1 MMRSLNRRLGWF
13 ANWER
18 TSDMLTIFGRALLVF
33 GALALAAAAQAQ
45 AQESEGTE
53 AAAPQTADEA
63 AAEGDVI
70 VARVGQDEIRLTD
83 VIGEIY
89 SLPEEE
95 REKVPFDEMYDDYLQ
110 RRIDRSMIFQAAVAS
125 GLRDDPQHA
134 ERMKQ
139 IERRVLS
146 DQFVQNLI
154 RGQVRPEELKAR
166 YEAYVETAAQ
176 RTELRA
182 RHILANDETH
192 ANEIMAR
199 LDAGEPFEEV
209 ARSLDYPGAKRGGD
223 LGYFNEDS
231 MVPEIV
237 SKARELEVGQVSD
250 PFISQFGWHIIKLE
264 DQRAERVRTKEEM
277 REQLTED
284 ASQEVVKNLVNDLR
298 ANFPIER
305 FNRDGTPMEDAAA
318 EEEAA
323 PAAE

>member
-1 MMRSLNRRLGWF
+1 
-13 ANWER
+13 
-18 TSDMLTIFGRALLVF
+18 MLTVIGRALLVF
-33 GALALAAAAQAQ
+33 GALALAASAQ
-45 AQESEGTE
+45 AQETEGTG

-63 AAEGDVI
+63 VAEGDVI

-89 SLPEEE
+89 SLPDEE

-125 GLRDDPQHA
+125 GLREDPQHA

-154 RGQVRPEELKAR
+154 RGQIRPDDLKAR
-166 YEAYVETAAQ
+166 YEAYAEEASKS
-176 RTELRA
+176 TEVRA
-182 RHILANDETH
+182 RHILAADE
-192 ANEIMAR
+192 ANGVEIKAR
-199 LDAGEPFEEV
+199 LDAGEDFEEI
-209 ARSLDYPGAKRGGD
+209 ARGLDYPGAKRGGD

-237 SKARELEVGQVSD
+237 AMARTLEVGQVSV
-250 PFISQFGWHIIKLE
+250 PFQSQFGWHIIKLE
-264 DQRAERVRTKEEM
+264 DVRAERVRSREEM
-277 REQLTED
+277 REQLIEE
-284 ASQEVVKNLVNDLR
+284 ASQDVVENLVNDLR

-323 PAAE
+323 PVAE